1 MTEKERLQ
9 ALQVLDNFLS
19 EEDENFDEND
29 SQVWINHSNIAVFI
43 FPALLR
49 HFNLQDGQ
57 SYISSIF
64 KRFLMPF
71 LKKLKFCVK
80 TTWKCDILLCKK
92 KNTLLDVQR
101 RIT

>member
-29 SQVWINHSNIAVFI
+29 SQVWIKHSNIAVFI

-57 SYISSIF
+57 SYISSSF
-64 KRFLMPF
+64 KRFLSLYLRNWKIF
-71 LKKLKFCVK
+71 VK
-80 TTWKCDILLCKK
+80 EC
-92 KNTLLDVQR
+92 
-101 RIT
+101 